1 MSNTIKT
8 MVATVLLI
16 GASLGRAQTNYCV
29 APANTGDYPPYTNW
43 AMAATNIQDV
53 INRSLAGDTIYLTNG
68 HYYLTGEVV
77 VATVVTIKSYNC
89 GTVDPANTIVDGNN
103 YAGKPVTNR
112 CLNITNTATI
122 DGLTL
127 TNGLISSGS
136 VGGGFYQSGA
146 GVVLL
151 TNCIITGNRV
161 TNTTYSSA
169 GGIYAQ
175 AAIIANCQIVRNRA
189 QGWGGGVVLTG
200 TNNTIKDSVVGWNFS
215 SGTGGGLVL
224 SAMST
229 GKGISLA
236 YNCTFV
242 SNDCNGG
249 SVIFFYNIVNAVV
262 SNCVIRGNTNGSAIN
277 PHGDTGKSN
286 IVVNCQIIGNYG
298 YPGIGTV
305 ITPVGDIVRWQVFR
319 NCLIASNVS
328 QAVGVMYVPANATGT
343 VENCTIVNNEGWNV
357 GGIYAQNTAT
367 GGLYVCNTII
377 VSNRSITSEK
387 DLHFAQAEATNRFF
401 NSCCPSTNLPPTQ
414 GNIPSN
420 PLLAGF
426 SAGNYRLSANSPCIN
441 AGLHRY
447 WMTNAIDLD
456 GNRRIDQLNG
466 RVDMGAYEF
475 IHTITLISGH

>member
-1 MSNTIKT
+1 
-8 MVATVLLI
+8 
-16 GASLGRAQTNYCV
+16 
-29 APANTGDYPPYTNW
+29 
-43 AMAATNIQDV
+43 MAATNIQEV
-53 INRSLAGDTIYLTNG
+53 VNGSLAGDTIYLTNG